1 MLTVLATLN
10 HVDQEIR
17 VILAINVTFVTV
29 FVIWVFLLVCLH
41 IFLSGKVAEAVFV
54 GTSEP
59 SRDMSGRVLSSQVGC
74 LGRHVVLR

>member
-17 VILAINVTFVTV
+17 VILAINITFVTV
-29 FVIWVFLLVCLH
+29 FVIWVFLLVRLH
-41 IFLSGKVAEAVFV
+41 VLLGGKVTEAVFV

-59 SRDMSGRVLSSQVGC
+59 SRDMSWRVLFSQV
-74 LGRHVVLR
+74 R